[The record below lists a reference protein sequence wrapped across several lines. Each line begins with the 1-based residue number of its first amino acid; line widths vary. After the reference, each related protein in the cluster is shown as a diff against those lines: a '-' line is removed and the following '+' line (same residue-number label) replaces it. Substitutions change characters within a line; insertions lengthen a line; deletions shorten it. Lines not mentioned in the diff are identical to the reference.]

1 LRIKK
6 TYVENLQIPKK
17 ILEVN
22 DYTKELGDLV
32 QDILD
37 NGEDP
42 SIVAQVNNI
51 IDRMYEEHEN

>member
-1 LRIKK
+1 VGQFYI
-6 TYVENLQIPKK
+6 VDDI
-17 ILEVN
+17 EVN